1 MTARGTAPEH
11 DAVTTDAGSARA
23 YDLWVDLAR
32 AHAALSAY
40 VSAVAARHGLSLTE
54 LHLLETLLAEGPI
67 PLGELQRHV
76 LVSSGGV
83 TFLVDRLVV
92 KGLVKRRLSTVDR
105 RSCMAALT
113 PKGAKLVARVQP
125 LHAAAIRRASSVL
138 TRSQRRVLDAL
149 LRTLA
154 S

>member
-1 MTARGTAPEH
+1 VNGRGVAAH
-11 DAVTTDAGSARA
+11 DAGSARA
-23 YDLWVDLAR
+23 TDLWVDLAR
-32 AHAALSAY
+32 AHAALA
-40 VSAVAARHGLSLTE
+40 VRVTAVAARHGLSLSE

-83 TFLVDRLVV
+83 TFLVDRLVE
-92 KGLVKRRLSTVDR
+92 KGLVKRRLSAVDR
-105 RSCMAALT
+105 RSCQATLT
-113 PKGAKLVARVQP
+113 AKGAKLVARVQP

-138 TRSQRRVLDAL
+138 TRTQRRTLDAL
-149 LRTLA
+149 LRTLV